1 MMLFQRFSV
10 AALLCSLPLLSS
22 AQSGSTEDPD
32 WSVLMQQQDAS
43 PDEIRALFEAHWEG
57 RERVKGSG
65 YKQVERWLHLMD
77 GRTDNQGHALTSE
90 QTWMPTDKLNNGE
103 RKADRWRGIGRS
115 VVRPWTTSPPG
126 ITFAVSDA

>member
-1 MMLFQRFSV
+1 MKFVPCLSALGRQRTR
-10 AALLCSLPLLSS
+10 
-22 AQSGSTEDPD
+22 Q
-32 WSVLMQQQDAS
+32 
-43 PDEIRALFEAHWEG
+43 
-57 RERVKGSG
+57 GSG

-90 QTWMPTDKLNNGE
+90 QTVDAHRQIE
-103 RKADRWRGIGRS
+103 QWRAEGRSLEGIGRS